1 LADTSN
7 RETLIFR
14 KNLGARIA
22 SCVDKIGKKS
32 DAAAASGISPEQ
44 LNKWIAGTVK
54 VPAEALRL
62 LAKVA
67 DVDFSW
73 LVTGDGQSPHRRP
86 IQIRNATNSQTRESA
101 DGAFQILGEQG
112 FSQAQTSGAHI
123 VQPVS
128 NGSEIAEVSEDEASS
143 ESFVALPFYSEVAAS
158 AGPGKTAPS
167 EYSDSVIA
175 FTRDFLDGLGA
186 NPDQCSVIRASGDS
200 MHPSIPD
207 GSLLTVDHSQTE
219 VRNGHIMVISLGD
232 DLLVKRI
239 RRRLDGLVDL
249 ISDNNAYPPETIG
262 RDMISQLRVVGR
274 VVYFCRVP

>member
-1 LADTSN
+1 MNQSTAKVEDIERGARLREERERLGQSQTLFAKAAGASKGSQILYEKGRAPTADYLAAIG
-7 RETLIFR
+7 E
-14 KNLGARIA
+14 LGADIIYVLTGRKGQDIE
-22 SCVDKIGKKS
+22 
-32 DAAAASGISPEQ
+32 PR
-44 LNKWIAGTVK
+44 LGTSV
-54 VPAEALRL
+54 RNR
-62 LAKVA
+62 
-67 DVDFSW
+67 
-73 LVTGDGQSPHRRP
+73 DGQTLRQYRH
-86 IQIRNATNSQTRESA
+86 A
-101 DGAFQILGEQG
+101 
-112 FSQAQTSGAHI
+112 

-128 NGSEIAEVSEDEASS
+128 DGIEIAEVSEDEASS

-219 VRNGHIMVISLGD
+219 VRNGHIMVISLSD